1 MAIEQMKL
9 VNIVGP
15 LGLFDEVVRNCVV
28 DSGFAPENVLEF
40 VGSSGELLPFTMRNP
55 SSSLLSRALSLLD
68 KLTSNHVI
76 TILRQTNVMK
86 ALSLLI
92 LMNCQIVTRT

>member
-55 SSSLLSRALSLLD
+55 SSSLLSRAP
-68 KLTSNHVI
+68 VG
-76 TILRQTNVMK
+76 
-86 ALSLLI
+86 
-92 LMNCQIVTRT
+92 

>member
-28 DSGFAPENVLEF
+28 DSGFAPENVLNLWAAAANCYPSPC
-40 VGSSGELLPFTMRNP
+40 GTPALPCFPGR
-55 SSSLLSRALSLLD
+55 
-68 KLTSNHVI
+68 
-76 TILRQTNVMK
+76 
-86 ALSLLI
+86 
-92 LMNCQIVTRT
+92 